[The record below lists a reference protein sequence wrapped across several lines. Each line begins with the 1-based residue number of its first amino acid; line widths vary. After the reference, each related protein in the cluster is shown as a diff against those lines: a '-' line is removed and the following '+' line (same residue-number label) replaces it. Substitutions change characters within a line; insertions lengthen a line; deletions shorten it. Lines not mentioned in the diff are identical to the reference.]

1 MVFRFQLIEP
11 FDAGFRRLM
20 LEQIERAEQELSST
34 GDRAVAVHEMRKS
47 MKRCRALLRMVRP
60 AIGGNIFHGEN
71 ARFRSAAHHL
81 GGARDQHVIMET
93 LAKLEAA
100 DDGANAP
107 MFVKARKAI
116 ADRGDTGVTP
126 GAIAETLK
134 LLEEGREALQGIEF
148 GGETGFA
155 MVREGLEETYRRGR
169 KAFRTAYDHATD
181 EHVHEWRKTVQQHW
195 RQMAALEV
203 SWPDTMKARAG
214 MARRL
219 SQLLGDDHDLA
230 VLIAFASGHL
240 DTKTARG
247 LIASA
252 RAAQARIRVE
262 AQPLG
267 SQLYYEKPKALGA
280 RIAHYWHSAERF
292 ALMEARAAGEAQ
304 KGPGK
309 VASDKSGDGKAVDAK
324 TGRGKRAAGKTGR
337 SKTGG
342 GKTGGKGGKRRSA
355 GDAVKAK

>member
-1 MVFRFQLIEP
+1 MAFRFQLIEP

-20 LEQIERAEQELSST
+20 LEQLERAEHELSST

-60 AIGGNIFHGEN
+60 AIGGKIFHTEN

-81 GGARDQHVIMET
+81 GGARDQHVILET

-107 MFVKARKAI
+107 IFVKARKAI
-116 ADRGDTGVTP
+116 ADRGDNGVTTE
-126 GAIAETLK
+126 AIAEALK
-134 LLEEGREALQGIEF
+134 LLAEGREALQAIEF
-148 GGETGFA
+148 AGETGFA
-155 MVREGLEETYRRGR
+155 VVREGLEETYRRGR
-169 KAFRTAYDHATD
+169 KAFRDAYDHPTD

-214 MARRL
+214 MARQL

-230 VLIAFASGHL
+230 VLIAFASGNL
-240 DTKTARG
+240 ETKTARG

-252 RAAQARIRVE
+252 RAAQARIWVE

-280 RIAHYWHSAERF
+280 RLAHYWNAAVRF
-292 ALMEARAAGEAQ
+292 AVSEARAAAESSEKLRQRGLRQER
-304 KGPGK
+304 
-309 VASDKSGDGKAVDAK
+309 
-324 TGRGKRAAGKTGR
+324 GRQ
-337 SKTGG
+337 
-342 GKTGGKGGKRRSA
+342 
-355 GDAVKAK
+355 DCQCQDWP

>member
-1 MVFRFQLIEP
+1 MAREI
-11 FDAGFRRLM
+11 
-20 LEQIERAEQELSST
+20 ST
-34 GDRAVAVHEMRKS
+34 S
-47 MKRCRALLRMVRP
+47 
-60 AIGGNIFHGEN
+60 F
-71 ARFRSAAHHL
+71 S
-81 GGARDQHVIMET
+81 ET

-107 MFVKARKAI
+107 IFVKARKAI
-116 ADRGDTGVTP
+116 ADRGDNGVTP
-126 GAIAETLK
+126 EAIAEALK
-134 LLEEGREALQGIEF
+134 LLAEGREALQGIEF
-148 GGETGFA
+148 AGETGFA
-155 MVREGLEETYRRGR
+155 VVREGLEETYRRGR
-169 KAFRTAYDHATD
+169 KAFRDAYDHATD

-214 MARRL
+214 MARQL

-230 VLIAFASGHL
+230 VLIAFASGNL
-240 DTKTARG
+240 ETKTARG

-280 RIAHYWHSAERF
+280 RLAHYWNAAVRF
-292 ALMEARAAGEAQ
+292 AVSEARAAAETQKSSGKEAS
-304 KGPGK
+304 G
-309 VASDKSGDGKAVDAK
+309 KSGDGKTVNAK
-324 TGRGKRAAGKTGR
+324 TGRDKPAAGKTDR
-337 SKTGG
+337 SKAGRAKAGG
-342 GKTGGKGGKRRSA
+342 GKTGGKGDKRRAA